1 MRGIVRNCWGLAMAA
16 GLTMAA
22 GLALG
27 SLTSVVQAAELK
39 AGDAAPAFELAGSD
53 GKTYKLA
60 DFQDQKVIVIAWF
73 PKAFTGGCTAECKSM
88 REQGEAIRKYQA
100 AYFTASCDDVETNKK
115 FAASLGLDFPIL
127 SDPSRKISDAFG
139 VTNAERKNPQRWTFY
154 IGKDGKILFIDKA
167 VKTANHGN
175 DIAAKL
181 EELGVG
187 KK

>member
-1 MRGIVRNCWGLAMAA
+1 MFMRQIMSLGIAVLFLSMVAIGH
-16 GLTMAA
+16 T
-22 GLALG
+22 
-27 SLTSVVQAAELK
+27 AEPQV
-39 AGDAAPAFELAGSD
+39 GDVAPAFEMPGSD

-60 DFQDQKVIVIAWF
+60 DFKDKQVVVIAWF

-88 REQGEAIRKYQA
+88 REQGEALRKYQV
-100 AYFTASCDDVETNKK
+100 AYFTASCDDAETNKK
-115 FAASLGLDFPIL
+115 FAASLGLDYPIL

-139 VTNAERKNPQRWTFY
+139 VTNSERKNPQRWTIY

-167 VKTANHGN
+167 VKTANHGQ

-181 EELGVG
+181 EELGVA